1 MECGAAERGPQD
13 SPETMKK
20 AVERERNKN
29 YYRALHTPLWVWVFF
44 ILPGHLTY
52 ALYAKGPDAR
62 HGWWLAAVAAVCIW
76 RAYAGRLP
84 GCEFRP
90 YVTHYGVDQPNLS
103 YRVVCYTAAWVDLL
117 VPFALNAIGLVLAV
131 TTGAWLLGS
140 LYRWLYYPLAAAIVL
155 ATALDFTPRARR
167 STRNEGA
174 ERAWFYVA
182 VWTVVPAQLAAW
194 AAWRLGGGAGLE
206 PMPLAWLRF
215 CVFFGVAAA
224 LLWMGIR
231 ERLPRTGRYEAAG
244 EAASTAALLEPSP
257 ETPLDVVESGGS

>member
-140 LYRWLYYPLAAAIVL
+140 LYRWLYYPLAAAMVL

-194 AAWRLGGGAGLE
+194 AAWRLGGRAGLE